1 MNVIGLDLGGTKII
15 GAIFDHKGTILKKE
29 SVLLEKKQGKDVGA
43 LILSLIDTLIDYIGG
58 KASLVNAI
66 GVCVPGIADVKTRR
80 VWAPNIVGWEDYPLH
95 DEIVTHLNSKIT
107 KVSIASDRTCYIL
120 GEKWHG
126 QAKNCDNA
134 IFVAVG
140 TGIGLGILIDG
151 KIIHGYGDVVGAV
164 GWMALQSPYRDE
176 YAECGC
182 FETYASGEGIA
193 KQARQILESNA
204 PLYRESTL
212 RHKTIDEITCHDV
225 FFAYL
230 QNDPLAVHVLNKAI
244 ELWGMAAANIVSLFN
259 PEKLIWGGGVF
270 GPAQQFI
277 DKIYDEACR
286 WAQPIAIKQVSF
298 ENSILSGDAGLYGA
312 GYLAIKS
319 LTDEL

>member
-1 MNVIGLDLGGTKII
+1 MNVIGIDLGGTKII
-15 GAIFDHKGTILKKE
+15 GALFDHKGTILKKE
-29 SVLLEKKQGKDVGA
+29 TMLLEKKQGKEVGA
-43 LILSLIDTLIDYIGG
+43 LILTLIDTLIEYVGG
-58 KASLVNAI
+58 KAVLISAI
-66 GVCVPGIADVKTRR
+66 GVCVPGIADVKSRR
-80 VWAPNIVGWEDYPLH
+80 VWAPNIAGWEDYPLH
-95 DEIVTHLNSKIT
+95 DEIVSHLNNQTT

-151 KIIHGYGDVVGAV
+151 KIIHGHGDVVGAV
-164 GWMALQSPYRDE
+164 GWMALQSPYREE

-193 KQARQILESNA
+193 KQARQILKSNA

-212 RHKTIDEITCHDV
+212 RHKELEMITCHDV

-244 ELWGMAAANIVSLFN
+244 EMWGMAAANIVSLFN

-319 LTDEL
+319 LSDEL